1 MYFAKRVEILEVDCY
16 KRGINNK
23 SQTNMKNEFTYFRKA
38 KDRVYVADSIYN
50 FINEKESKF
59 KYKEPFYLRSIQFY
73 LAAMSININYLYNTS
88 KFDIIN
94 EMLYSKRYIL
104 KSSKKLVLKYRILNL
119 IYGISFN
126 KFSILYALLKKR

>member
-59 KYKEPFYLRSIQFY
+59 KYKEPFYLRSIQF
-73 LAAMSININYLYNTS
+73 I
-88 KFDIIN
+88 
-94 EMLYSKRYIL
+94 
-104 KSSKKLVLKYRILNL
+104 
-119 IYGISFN
+119 
-126 KFSILYALLKKR
+126 